1 VPRALRAAEAPLDGS
16 GRVLVRYSGTQPLA
30 RVMVEGEDEQ
40 QIRELAASVAAA
52 LQAAVGDV

>member
-1 VPRALRAAEAPLDGS
+1 
-16 GRVLVRYSGTQPLA
+16 
-30 RVMVEGEDEQ
+30 VMVEGEDEQ